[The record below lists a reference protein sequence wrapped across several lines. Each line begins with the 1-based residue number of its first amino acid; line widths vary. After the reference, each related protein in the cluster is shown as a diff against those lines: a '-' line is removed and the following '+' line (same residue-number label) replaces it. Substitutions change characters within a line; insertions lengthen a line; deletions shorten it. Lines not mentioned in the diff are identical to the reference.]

1 MKIKLMK
8 NRVFI
13 LAMVLALVGAALLGT
28 GFACAVQKEAA
39 AAVLVEREQT
49 VEILEN
55 SEGMPTPPPKEPQA
69 GDKTAVSTAQDA
81 KIDADTA
88 LAMANHAAETLMDM
102 QFPKDTI
109 VEYIPAKED
118 ADARF
123 ATPAYW
129 SVKDPAEEGGLY
141 AQFDAETGA
150 MTYVTC
156 GEVFRNGLDGW
167 GTATVEDG
175 EAIIDDPS
183 LVLAESEKRIA
194 AFRPDQTVQETWLH
208 MVHRQEGYLMPYVFV
223 TTEETTYSLT
233 FILINGIYELLD
245 CACFNEIVEQHDG
258 YTAVFYD
265 NDADAWMWELES
277 FDDIKLV
284 NPRKFEKADPKDAA
298 IGKEEIERRCKNFYE
313 TATGETFLGV
323 ITMQY
328 FKDMSLERE
337 DYYTIKMNEGDKV
350 LRLALSAETGDLL
363 AWEGEL
369 PVQPILM
376 ENAKKLWDWCWEDES
391 PEFAHALAWLEKTV
405 ETFCGEESV
414 KTVSVNAVHDDYY
427 MTLDAEMTTGRIHE
441 FGFEIKDGKAKLQ
454 YVEVYYNWDAFG
466 EYMVPWA
473 ADARVIDPNSGDI
486 KLGWFGP
493 EKLGGELLP

>member
-1 MKIKLMK
+1 MKKSLAG
-8 NRVFI
+8 NRVF
-13 LAMVLALVGAALLGT
+13 VLAIVLAFIGAALLGT
-28 GFACAVQKEAA
+28 LFACALEKDALAETV
-39 AAVLVEREQT
+39 VEREHM
-49 VEILEN
+49 VEITEN
-55 SEGMPTPPPKEPQA
+55 SMAMPTPSPKVTHA
-69 GDKTAVSTAQDA
+69 GETTAVPVVEGAVA
-81 KIDADTA
+81 DADTA

-102 QFPKDTI
+102 QFPKDAI
-109 VEYIPAKED
+109 VEYIPSKD
-118 ADARF
+118 DVHF
-123 ATPAYW
+123 STPAYW

-175 EAIIDDPS
+175 EAIIGDPS

-245 CACFNEIVEQHDG
+245 CVCFNEIVEQQDG

-265 NDADAWMWELES
+265 DDADAWMWQLEN

-284 NPRKFEKADPKDAA
+284 NVRKFEKGTPAD
-298 IGKEEIERRCKNFYE
+298 GQLTEEEIKARCAEFFAMATE
-313 TATGETFLGV
+313 TELSGMLV
-323 ITMQY
+323 KY
-328 FKDMSLERE
+328 YKDLSGERE
-337 DYYTIKMNEGDKV
+337 DYYVVTMHYGKDKV
-350 LRLALSAETGDLL
+350 KLALSAETGDLL

-376 ENAKKLWDWCWEDES
+376 HDARALWDWVWTDDC
-391 PEFAHALAWLEKTV
+391 PEFDYALAWFEKTLKV
-405 ETFCGEESV
+405 LCGDALLES
-414 KTVSVNAVHDDYY
+414 TMVNAVHDDYY
-427 MTLDAEMTTGRIHE
+427 MTLDATMSTGRIHE
-441 FGFEIKDGKAKLQ
+441 FGFEIKDGRAKLQ
-454 YVEVYYNWDAFG
+454 YAEVYYGEEAFRNG
-466 EYMVPWA
+466 YMVPWE
-473 ADARVIDPNSGDI
+473 ADARVIDPNTGDI
-486 KLGWFGP
+486 KLGWFGY
-493 EKLGGELLP
+493 EKLGAALLP